1 LRRKHCGCVTHWSP
15 LVIQPDGK
23 MGVNARIFDP
33 RDTGNARIR
42 RFDGADGR
50 TFIDGAPT

>member
-50 TFIDGAPT
+50 TFID